1 VAVPKTLVKA
11 GRQPGKN
18 KVPNEPGHRPEEK
31 VTMLSIRSNIAS
43 FDAQRNMN
51 NTSNSLQKS
60 MERLSSGFR
69 INRAGDDAA
78 GLAISEKLKAQVGG
92 LMQAAR
98 NAGDGISM
106 IQTAEGGMDEVQSM
120 LQRMREL
127 AVEASNDTLGKS
139 ERLNIGKELNA
150 LKLEANNVAS
160 RTKFNG
166 IGLLSGGLAGQAV
179 STAGIAGTAAAASI
193 TATGATLAA
202 NISDIDVS
210 GALGGHSYS
219 FSGTTG
225 TGQITL
231 TDTTTNESFTFT
243 MTDPAAGDDVNF
255 DFGDLGVKFTVHA
268 TGDLSTDDLLTQLKA
283 QGTVDIKAGTGPALL
298 QSGANSGDTT
308 AVAVSDVQLNGSNKA
323 LKKVWTDVGTFNSD
337 AGATQDNA
345 SKLIATLDT
354 ALDHMSTERSKLG
367 AAQNRLEHSISNLNS
382 QAGNL
387 DASNSRIRDVDVAA
401 ESGAMARSNILMQAG
416 VSVLAQAN
424 QMPQLALKLLG

>member
-1 VAVPKTLVKA
+1 
-11 GRQPGKN
+11 
-18 KVPNEPGHRPEEK
+18 
-31 VTMLSIRSNIAS
+31 MLSIRSNVAS
-43 FDAQRNMN
+43 FDAQKNIT

-106 IQTAEGGMDEVQSM
+106 IQTAEGGMDEVQGM

-166 IGLLSGGLAGQAV
+166 IGLLAGDLAGQAV
-179 STAGIAGTAAAASI
+179 TAGGAAAAGLASTNAGASI
-193 TATGATLAA
+193 SMTGHTLAA
-202 NISDIDVS
+202 NISDIDLS
-210 GALGGHSYS
+210 GAMGGRTFS
-219 FSGTTG
+219 FSADTTAGT
-225 TGQITL
+225 ITL
-231 TDTTTNESFTFT
+231 TDTTSNESQTLSVS
-243 MTDPAAGDDVNF
+243 DPAAGDDSTF
-255 DFGDLGVKFTVHA
+255 DFSDLGVKFTVH
-268 TGDLSTDDLLTQLKA
+268 STDDLTQDDLISDIAGQSFIK
-283 QGTVDIKAGTGPALL
+283 TVAGTGPALL
-298 QSGANSGDTT
+298 QSGANTGETT
-308 AVAVSDVQLNGSNKA
+308 SVAVADVRLNGGNSL
-323 LKKVWTDVGTFNSD
+323 LKKVWNDVGTFNSD

-345 SKLIATLDT
+345 SNLIDTLDD
-354 ALDHMSTERSKLG
+354 ALDHLSTERAKLG

>member
-1 VAVPKTLVKA
+1 
-11 GRQPGKN
+11 
-18 KVPNEPGHRPEEK
+18 
-31 VTMLSIRSNIAS
+31 MLSIRSNIAS
-43 FDAQRNMN
+43 FDAQKNMN
-51 NTSNSLQKS
+51 NTSNALQKS

-127 AVEASNDTLGKS
+127 AVEASNDTLGKN

-150 LKLEANNVAS
+150 LKLEANNVAG

-166 IGLLSGGLAGQAV
+166 IGLLSGGLAGKAI
-179 STAGIAGTAAAASI
+179 TTGGITAAGIAGTAAGVSI
-193 TATGATLAA
+193 SVTGHTLAA
-202 NISDIDVS
+202 KVTDVDVS
-210 GALGGHSYS
+210 GALGGHTFS
-219 FSGTTG
+219 FSSDTSAGT
-225 TGQITL
+225 ITL
-231 TDTTTNESFTFT
+231 TDTTTNETQTLAVS
-243 MTDPAAGDDVNF
+243 DPAAGDSVTF
-255 DFGDLGVKFTVHA
+255 DFTDLGVKFSVE
-268 TGDLSTDDLLTQLKA
+268 STANLTKDDLLADVTGQQVLK
-283 QGTVDIKAGTGPALL
+283 TKVGTGPALL
-298 QSGANSGDTT
+298 QSGANTGETT
-308 AVAVSDVQLNGSNKA
+308 AVAISDVQLNGGNKL
-323 LKKVWTDVGTFNSD
+323 LKKVWDDIGTFNSD

-345 SKLIATLDT
+345 SKLIDTLDG
-354 ALDHMSTERSKLG
+354 ALDHLSTERAKLG

>member
-1 VAVPKTLVKA
+1 
-11 GRQPGKN
+11 
-18 KVPNEPGHRPEEK
+18 
-31 VTMLSIRSNIAS
+31 MLSIRSNVAS
-43 FDAQRNMN
+43 FDAQKNIN

-127 AVEASNDTLGKS
+127 AVEAANDTLGKS

-166 IGLLSGGLAGQAV
+166 IGLLAGDLSGQAVTAGSASVAGLAGTV
-179 STAGIAGTAAAASI
+179 AAASI
-193 TATGATLAA
+193 TVTGHTSAAA
-202 NISDIDVS
+202 NISSVDVS
-210 GALGGHSYS
+210 GALGGHTFS
-219 FSGTTG
+219 FSSDTTAGT
-225 TGQITL
+225 ITL
-231 TDTTTNESFTFT
+231 TDTTTNEAQTLTVS
-243 MTDPAAGDDVNF
+243 DPAAGDDVEF
-255 DFGDLGVKFTVHA
+255 DFSDLGVKFTVHA
-268 TGDLSTDDLLTQLKA
+268 TGNLTSGDLLADVAGQSFIKTQ
-283 QGTVDIKAGTGPALL
+283 AGTGPALL
-298 QSGANSGDTT
+298 QSGANTGETT
-308 AVAVSDVQLNGSNKA
+308 AVAVADVRLNGANSL
-323 LKKVWTDVGTFNSD
+323 LKKVWDDVSTFNSD
-337 AGATQDNA
+337 AGATQDAA
-345 SKLIATLDT
+345 SNLIDTLDD
-354 ALDHMSTERSKLG
+354 ALDHLSTERAKLG

>member
-1 VAVPKTLVKA
+1 
-11 GRQPGKN
+11 
-18 KVPNEPGHRPEEK
+18 
-31 VTMLSIRSNIAS
+31 MLSIRSNIAS
-43 FDAQRNMN
+43 FDAQKNMN

-127 AVEASNDTLGKS
+127 AVEAANDTLGKS
-139 ERLNIGKELNA
+139 ERLNIGKELSA
-150 LKLEANNVAS
+150 LKLEANNVAA

-166 IGLLSGGLAGQAV
+166 IGLLAGDLAGKSV
-179 STAGIAGTAAAASI
+179 TTGNLTTAGLGSTTAS
-193 TATGATLAA
+193 ATGFSSTGHSIAVK
-202 NISDIDVS
+202 ISELDVS
-210 GALGGHSYS
+210 GALGGHT
-219 FSGTTG
+219 FSISGDTSAGTV
-225 TGQITL
+225 TL
-231 TDTTTNESFTFT
+231 TDTTTNETHTLTVS
-243 MTDPAAGDDVNF
+243 DPAAGESTTF
-255 DFGDLGVKFTVHA
+255 DFGDLGVSFTLTASSA
-268 TGDLSTDDLLTQLKA
+268 TADLSTADIVSDLKKA
-283 QGTVDIKAGTGPALL
+283 QVVKTAAGTGPALL
-298 QSGANSGDTT
+298 QSGANTGETT
-308 AVAVSDVQLNGSNKA
+308 AVAVADVQLNGSNTT
-323 LKKVWTDVGTFNSD
+323 LKKVWTDVGTFSTD

-345 SKLIATLDT
+345 SKLIDTLDA
-354 ALDHMSTERSKLG
+354 ALDHVSTERAKLG

-387 DASNSRIRDVDVAA
+387 DASNSRIRDVDVAS

>member
-1 VAVPKTLVKA
+1 
-11 GRQPGKN
+11 
-18 KVPNEPGHRPEEK
+18 
-31 VTMLSIRSNIAS
+31 MLSIRSNIAS
-43 FDAQRNMN
+43 FDAQKNMS

-127 AVEASNDTLGKS
+127 AVEASNDTLGKN

-166 IGLLSGGLAGQAV
+166 IGLLSGDLAGQAV
-179 STAGIAGTAAAASI
+179 TAGGISASGLGS
-193 TATGATLAA
+193 TVASATGFSSTGHSNAVKV
-202 NISDIDVS
+202 SDLDLS
-210 GALGGHSYS
+210 GALGGHT
-219 FSGTTG
+219 FSISGDTSAGTV
-225 TGQITL
+225 TL
-231 TDTTTNESFTFT
+231 TDTTTNETQTLTVS
-243 MTDPAAGDDVNF
+243 DPAKGDDVTF
-255 DFGDLGVKFTVHA
+255 DFSDLGVKFTLSSPA
-268 TGDLSTDDLLTQLKA
+268 DLSTTDLVSDLTGKVVKSA
-283 QGTVDIKAGTGPALL
+283 VGSGPALL
-298 QSGANSGDTT
+298 QSGANTGETT
-308 AVAVSDVQLNGSNKA
+308 AVAISDVQLNGGNKL
-323 LKKVWTDVGTFNSD
+323 LKKVWDDIGTFNSD

-345 SKLIATLDT
+345 SKLIDTLDG
-354 ALDHMSTERSKLG
+354 ALDHLSTERAKLG